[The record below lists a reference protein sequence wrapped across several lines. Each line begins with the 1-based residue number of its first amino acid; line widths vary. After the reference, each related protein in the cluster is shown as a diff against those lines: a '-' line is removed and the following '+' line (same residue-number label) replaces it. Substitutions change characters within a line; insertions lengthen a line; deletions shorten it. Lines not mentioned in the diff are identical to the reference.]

1 MMSSSTP
8 DQLWSNCLD
17 VIKDNISEASF
28 NTWFAPITALKYEG
42 NVFVLQVPSQFFV
55 EYIEEKYIDLLQMT
69 LYRVIGNGTRLE
81 YRVLIDKSSN
91 KGTQLPSEGN
101 MAKPKAQNQP
111 AGAYISPYHKPQL
124 PEIDPQLNP
133 AYNFNNL
140 IEGNSNKLA
149 RTAGISIANDP
160 GKTIFNPLFV
170 YGQSGV
176 GKTHLANAIGVMTK
190 QYHPEKRV
198 LYVSAN
204 TFQIQYTDAV
214 RGNTVND
221 FLNFYQTIDVLIMDD
236 IQELAGKTGTQ
247 NTFFHLFNHLHQSGK
262 QLILTSD
269 RSPLVM
275 VGLEQRLLTRF
286 KWGLSAEIEKPDF
299 SLRKA
304 ILENKIYRDGLEI
317 DEEVVDFIAE
327 NVTDN
332 VRDLEGTLVS
342 LMAHST
348 LANIPVDLTLTSKI
362 VGRIV
367 NIAPKVN
374 TVEKIR
380 DIVCDYFSLSVDAIS
395 TKSRKREVVQARQIA
410 MYLSKSHTKS
420 SLSSIGTII
429 GQRDHAT
436 VLHACKIV
444 GDLMEMDKNFRSSVR
459 EIEERLKSK

>member
-1 MMSSSTP
+1 MMSSNTP

-28 NTWFAPITALKYEG
+28 NTWFSPISALKYEG

-69 LYRVIGNGTRLE
+69 LYRVVGNGTRLE
-81 YRVLIDKSSN
+81 YRVLIDKTSN
-91 KGTQLPSEGN
+91 KGTQLPSEGSL
-101 MAKPKAQNQP
+101 AKPKVQNQP

-190 QYHPEKRV
+190 QFHPEKRV

-317 DEEVVDFIAE
+317 DQEVIDFIAE

-348 LANIPVDLTLTSKI
+348 LANISVDLTLASKI

-367 NIAPKVN
+367 NIAPKIN